1 MALASWRA
9 LGQRGCAERGGWVST
24 GRSCGKRV
32 GVSSCCQEFAGTPRQ
47 AAFAMRKI
55 TQETWRFREQWRGMA
70 KECPLRAPIYEK
82 ESILSAAASDRMRIV
97 GFCIQK
103 QISLNWQ
110 AATSANAKSSSKL
123 WAREFTPCWK
133 QQWNHAAS
141 FLAAVSLCAAL
152 NGSAGPEQRGDC

>member
-1 MALASWRA
+1 
-9 LGQRGCAERGGWVST
+9 
-24 GRSCGKRV
+24 
-32 GVSSCCQEFAGTPRQ
+32 
-47 AAFAMRKI
+47 
-55 TQETWRFREQWRGMA
+55 MA

-123 WAREFTPCWK
+123 
-133 QQWNHAAS
+133 
-141 FLAAVSLCAAL
+141 
-152 NGSAGPEQRGDC
+152 